1 MFHFRSLKYVD
12 DMITWGKIMIIH
24 FLIVIK
30 FYSKSMKKYGATTY
44 SQNDFIYQRNKIVHI
59 CLRCDGCQETQ
70 KVNSYNN

>member
-30 FYSKSMKKYGATTY
+30 FYSKSMKKYGATSY
-44 SQNDFIYQRNKIVHI
+44 SQNDFVY
-59 CLRCDGCQETQ
+59 
-70 KVNSYNN
+70 